1 MWFYYTELSHFATVL
16 IHFEMLSAIFYT
28 LNLAFF
34 FCYSAQPFC
43 DFCYNYLNHF
53 VILSEIFYTLNSPI
67 SATVL
72 SHFLIATVLSYSVIL
87 LYWTQ
92 PFLYSA
98 HSFWDLVSNFLYTKL
113 SLFLLQCSSILWFL
127 LQLPQS
133 FCHLVRNFLYTE
145 LSHFL
150 ATVLNHS
157 LLIQC
162 LDFFQLL

>member
-98 HSFWDLVSNFLYTKL
+98 HSFWDLVSNFLYTEL
-113 SLFLLQCSSILWFL
+113 SLFFCYNAQPFCDFCYNYLNHFVILSEIFCTLNSAIFWLQCSTIPCWYS
-127 LQLPQS
+127 
-133 FCHLVRNFLYTE
+133 
-145 LSHFL
+145 
-150 ATVLNHS
+150 A
-157 LLIQC
+157 
-162 LDFFQLL
+162 